1 MPKNS
6 SALKLTQ
13 LKESHRPKNNSNVN
27 YMYSTY
33 ICKRN
38 ICKWTS
44 KMFILNNSVESPP
57 WLWVLVGNI
66 TKETNF
72 LDFEP
77 QMNVNSFV

>member
-1 MPKNS
+1 M
-6 SALKLTQ
+6 
-13 LKESHRPKNNSNVN
+13 
-27 YMYSTY
+27 
-33 ICKRN
+33 
-38 ICKWTS
+38 CKWTS